1 METRLRLLTRDG
13 ALDLQFSPQLSA
25 DQYAALLSASDLAD
39 TRDELR
45 DAAKRLAIDWRAE
58 IEIDE

>member
-13 ALDLQFSPQLSA
+13 ALDLQFGLELSA
-25 DQYAALLSASDLAD
+25 DQYDALLSASSLAD

-45 DAAKRLAIDWRAE
+45 DAAKRLAINWRAE